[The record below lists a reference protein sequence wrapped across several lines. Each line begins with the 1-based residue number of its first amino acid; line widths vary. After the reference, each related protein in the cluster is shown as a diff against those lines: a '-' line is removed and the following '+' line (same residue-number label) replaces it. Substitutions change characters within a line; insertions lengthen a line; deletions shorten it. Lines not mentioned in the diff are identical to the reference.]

1 MSFLKSSTVMSA
13 IVVCAMFLSLRFSI
27 FISRVLVSMAAA
39 EQLALQPHRASGA
52 SGAGRLDA
60 CVRQPV
66 RGRINL
72 PCLNRLTWWLKTGN
86 FLPFQFLPDL
96 GKASDGL
103 HRIQAFASK
112 TTLHTFVRFYH
123 GYPVLAHTMRF
134 RTAAQR
140 LEHQPHAKRSRAER
154 VGLMRMSGAIAIS
167 ILPGKLVKPC
177 GK

>member
-1 MSFLKSSTVMSA
+1 
-13 IVVCAMFLSLRFSI
+13 
-27 FISRVLVSMAAA
+27 MAAA
-39 EQLALQPHRASGA
+39 EQLALQPHRASSA